1 MDAKAQAAA
10 AKEWLLRYRDAARDS
25 MALDSRIAA
34 MRSRIESARTSHLD
48 GMPHG
53 SGFEG
58 DNVGAA
64 LARLDELEQE
74 AQEARAH
81 AMALYHEINDAIKRI
96 TGPDSPYQRAV
107 LQTRYLD
114 LESWTGVSEV
124 LFGQRDDYLDKE
136 ESFLRRI
143 HKIHGAALSKLA
155 ELIPLDECET
165 VQKG

>member
-1 MDAKAQAAA
+1 MDQKARVEA
-10 AKEWLLRYRDAARDS
+10 AKEWLLRFRDAERDS
-25 MALDSRIAA
+25 ASLDSRIAA
-34 MRSRIESARTSHLD
+34 MRARIESARTSHLD

-64 LARLDELEQE
+64 LSRLSELEEE
-74 AQEARAH
+74 AKETRAH
-81 AMALYHEINDAIKRI
+81 GMALYHEINDAIKRI

-124 LFGQRDDYLDKE
+124 LFGQRDDFLDKQ
-136 ESFLRRI
+136 ESFLRRV

-155 ELIPLDECET
+155 EFIPLDEGQEDT
-165 VQKG
+165 